1 MKLKAIVIEI
11 SPQDSYTTVRF
22 DVQNETQEM
31 SLGQLSAMATHEEAS
46 TYEVG
51 QVIPFTL

>member
-22 DVQNETQEM
+22 DIQNETQDM
-31 SLGQLSAMATHEEAS
+31 SLGQLSAMVTHEEAS

-51 QVIPFTL
+51 QVIPFTM